1 MYCTCSNLLC
11 YPINKRC
18 FMQESYS
25 EVETVCLDAQGQAEK
40 TKGFLGSKNWEQTK
54 VDSFPCRDPPCFS
67 CIRPIWWTA
76 TIFLNSSFDWYTLIL
91 LWTGRHGRLV
101 MIYQHRWNNAFL
113 VKLVFCIFFIFYII
127 YCWNLFKV

>member
-25 EVETVCLDAQGQAEK
+25 EVETGCLDAQGQAEK
-40 TKGFLGSKNWEQTK
+40 TKGFLGSKNWEQTE
-54 VDSFPCRDPPCFS
+54 VDSFPCRDPPCFW
-67 CIRPIWWTA
+67 CIRRIWWTA
-76 TIFLNSSFDWYTLIL
+76 TIFWIPCLIGTHL
-91 LWTGRHGRLV
+91 FFPWTGRHDRLV
-101 MIYQHRWNNAFL
+101 MIYEHRSNNAFL